1 MTFRGKTR
9 VGTLARFAATAASVL
24 VLALF
29 GAGYAAH
36 IDKPY
41 PTYQENQP

>member
-1 MTFRGKTR
+1 MTFRGRSR
-9 VGTLARFAATAASVL
+9 VGTLARFATAAASVL
-24 VLALF
+24 VLTLF

-41 PTYQENQP
+41 PTCSASEC